1 VILTNQTLIK
11 WNEAIRDNKATVDM
25 PPPGVLGDLVAAQAK
40 GKSQQ
45 MVPGSN
51 WQMNSGVGMG
61 GLNLN
66 LNLGQTHNDGKLVQR
81 DPEPERSPPHVEGD
95 EDSLLSKYID
105 WLIEKRPTQEMQLDR
120 ARDALINEGWGF
132 FDLKRKITDGDWRT
146 MKIGNGTVYNN

>member
-1 VILTNQTLIK
+1 
-11 WNEAIRDNKATVDM
+11 M

-45 MVPGSN
+45 MGPGSN

-81 DPEPERSPPHVEGD
+81 DPEPKRSPPHVEGD
-95 EDSLLSKYID
+95 EDSLLSKY
-105 WLIEKRPTQEMQLDR
+105 
-120 ARDALINEGWGF
+120 
-132 FDLKRKITDGDWRT
+132 
-146 MKIGNGTVYNN
+146 